1 MRLWQRLCL
10 LALCAQLIACGGPG
24 QGSEQRAGLSS
35 SPADCSLEAQRL
47 WLEAWM
53 RDWYFWYQSV
63 PAVPMQSPGVL
74 GPQDAMRAHFKSML
88 FQGSD
93 NLPADRWSFVE
104 DSERY
109 QQYYGVGM
117 NLGFGLSVAG
127 QAEDPLPLRIRWVEP
142 RSAAGAAGLQRGDII
157 VSMQSRPAQFWKQT
171 NDFSVLL
178 ANTVGDRLELEVLTD
193 LGTRRV
199 ELVASL
205 YPVTS
210 VFVPAVESTWLG
222 SDGRRAGYVFLKDF
236 IDASM
241 EPLGRALDELA
252 SRGIRDLILDLRY
265 HGGGRLD
272 LATRLASSFAPQS
285 LRGEVFAELVYN
297 DKHAGAI
304 QVERFG
310 DPAPLPKLELD
321 RLVVLTGP
329 RTCSASEVLING
341 LKSRSASL
349 QVVSV
354 GGKTC
359 GKPFGFHPADACGL
373 QYHAVNFMVR
383 NARGQASELD
393 GMTPDCV
400 AGDDYQTPL
409 GRAGDPLV
417 ESARYWLSY
426 GRCPTPVQSQAAT
439 PRKSAAQ
446 TLGVQDGDAPRAMY
460 R

>member
-1 MRLWQRLCL
+1 
-10 LALCAQLIACGGPG
+10 
-24 QGSEQRAGLSS
+24 
-35 SPADCSLEAQRL
+35 
-47 WLEAWM
+47 
-53 RDWYFWYQSV
+53 
-63 PAVPMQSPGVL
+63 
-74 GPQDAMRAHFKSML
+74 
-88 FQGSD
+88 
-93 NLPADRWSFVE
+93 
-104 DSERY
+104 
-109 QQYYGVGM
+109 
-117 NLGFGLSVAG
+117 
-127 QAEDPLPLRIRWVEP
+127 
-142 RSAAGAAGLQRGDII
+142 
-157 VSMQSRPAQFWKQT
+157 
-171 NDFSVLL
+171 
-178 ANTVGDRLELEVLTD
+178 
-193 LGTRRV
+193 
-199 ELVASL
+199 
-205 YPVTS
+205 
-210 VFVPAVESTWLG
+210 
-222 SDGRRAGYVFLKDF
+222 
-236 IDASM
+236 
-241 EPLGRALDELA
+241 
-252 SRGIRDLILDLRY
+252 